1 MLKQR
6 LQIKMDSLKKIWI
19 GFFCLILVASAYSQ
33 TQPCPLN
40 INFSTGDLTH
50 WSAFTGTFTSAAGT
64 RATQTFDSLKAAP
77 TGTLGTVSFPESGYS
92 VQGIQVSNNNS
103 VDPFGGFSTI
113 PTINGYQYTNSVLLG
128 STTVAPGSNQ
138 GLIRGISYVINV
150 PAGSV
155 DSPYTVTYAY
165 AMVLEN
171 GSHASN
177 QQPLSRAILETKDGI
192 IACASPSYYLPTSG
206 SGNALDEAAAHR
218 QGFTQSPVPSP
229 NTVGNGTTPYRVWTK
244 SWTEVTFN
252 LSPYRGQQVTLTF
265 EADNCIPGGHFAYAY
280 FAIRN
285 DCNGLEISG
294 PTAACQNGTITYS
307 VPALADATY
316 TWTIPNGWKKILDS
330 LNILQVIPATAG
342 GGTISVHEVN
352 SCADLKASLDVIT
365 TLPTIPGVLSG
376 NNIVCSDSNSSKII
390 LSGNR
395 GNVLNWISTL
405 DGSNWVTDSVNKDSF
420 LLVKNLKQTTTYKAL
435 VQNGSAC
442 SIDSTTSVLIDVNPI
457 SKGGVISPTLLNIC
471 QGQNKGATLNLS
483 GSIGSIVNWQ
493 SSLDSIVWK
502 DFNPPNTDTFYSIN
516 NTNVPTK
523 FRAIAKSGVCPADT
537 SKTAQVNIYNTPFP
551 QAALAPADVAIC
563 FGSKAILNA
572 NVSIGTSY
580 AWLNYNSLYDPNSR
594 TISST
599 PYTVSAQAAPA
610 SSTIYLLAIRNAD
623 CPNLWIDTFHVIV
636 TPPIIV
642 NAGHDTAV
650 AADQP
655 LQLDALV
662 SDSTVRT
669 YAWLP
674 STGLNNSSIANPI
687 ATLGAGIDSIYYK
700 VTATNSSGC
709 SGVDYILVHVYKSK
723 PDILVPNA
731 FTPNGDGRNDIIKPI
746 PIGIA
751 TLNYF
756 RIYNRWGQMLFS
768 TGEFNKGWDGN
779 LNGTQQQSGTYV
791 YMTEGIDYLGNT
803 IFRKGTVV
811 LIR

>member
-1 MLKQR
+1 MLKHR
-6 LQIKMDSLKKIWI
+6 LQIKMDNLKRIWI
-19 GFFCLILVASAYSQ
+19 GFCCLIATASAFSQ

-50 WSAFTGTFTSAAGT
+50 WSAFTGTFTSATGT
-64 RATQTFDSLKAAP
+64 RSTQTFDSLLVAP
-77 TGTLGTVSFPESGYS
+77 NGTLGTTSFTESGYS
-92 VQGIQVSNNNS
+92 NTGIQVSNNLT

-113 PTINGYQYTNSVLLG
+113 PTINGYHYTNSVLLG
-128 STTVAPGSNQ
+128 STTVSPGSNR

-150 PAGSV
+150 PAGSI
-155 DSPYTVTYAY
+155 DSPYTITYAY

-177 QQPLSRAILETKDGI
+177 QQPLARAILETKDGI
-192 IACASPSYYLPTSG
+192 ITCASPSYYLPTSG

-218 QGFTQSPVPSP
+218 QGFYQSPVPSP

-244 SWTEVTFN
+244 GWTEVTFN

-294 PTAACQNGTITYS
+294 PIAACQNGTITYS
-307 VPALADATY
+307 VPALENATY
-316 TWTIPNGWKKILDS
+316 TWTIPNGWNKVLDS
-330 LNILQVIPATAG
+330 LNVLQVIPSTSG

-365 TLPTIPGVLSG
+365 TLPTIPGTLSG

-395 GNVLNWISTL
+395 GNIVNWISSI
-405 DGSNWVTDSVNKDSF
+405 DGISWVVDSVAADSI
-420 LLVKNLKQTTTYKAL
+420 LQIKNLKQTTTYKAL

-442 SIDSTTSVLIDVNPI
+442 SIDSTTSVLIDVNPV
-457 SKGGVISPTLLNIC
+457 SKGGAISPTLLNIC

-483 GSIGSIVNWQ
+483 GSTGSILNWQ

-502 DFNPPNTDTFYSIN
+502 NFNPANTDTFFSIN

-523 FRAIAKSGVCPADT
+523 FRAIVKSGVCPADT
-537 SKTAQVNIYNTPFP
+537 SKTAQVNIYNALFP

-563 FGSKAILNA
+563 FGTKATLHA

-580 AWLNYNSLYDPNSR
+580 AWLNYNSLYDPNPR
-594 TISST
+594 TISAN
-599 PYTVSAQAAPA
+599 PYTVSAQVAPA
-610 SSTIYLLAIRNAD
+610 SSTTYLLAIRNAD
-623 CPNLWIDTFHVIV
+623 CPNLWIDTFHITV

-642 NAGHDTAV
+642 NAGRDTTV

-655 LQLDALV
+655 LQLNALV
-662 SDSTVRT
+662 SDSTVAA
-669 YAWLP
+669 YSWLP
-674 STGLNNSSIANPI
+674 VTGLNNSSIADPI
-687 ATLGAGIDSIYYK
+687 ATLGASIDSIYYK

-709 SGVDYILVHVYKSK
+709 SGVDYILVRVYKSK

-768 TGEFNKGWDGN
+768 TSEFNKGWDGN

-803 IFRKGTVV
+803 VFRKGTVV